1 MKRALAWAGVIAAI
15 VAGAAVG
22 AAAVQHLYSDREYR
36 RLLASGDQ
44 ALASGNAYAAVEA
57 FSGALAFRPDSM
69 VAFLRRGEA
78 YRDQRR
84 FDEAIRDWRQ
94 ANRLAPDAP
103 QPLVA
108 LGDHFDAVGQPAA
121 AAEWYTQAAE
131 RLRAEDPGLLYRLAL
146 ARFKAGD
153 SASAVEPL
161 KTAVA
166 RNPASA
172 EFRYLLGLVQRD
184 AGDAEN
190 ALTTL
195 ESAIRLAPDLI
206 VAREELADLYRA
218 VGRPIDEMTQLQ
230 ELAARDPQVAR
241 RVAVADAEIRGGQT
255 VGALSTLT
263 AALQAAPN
271 DSRILLAIGRVYL
284 TRAERQR
291 GQDPESAERAIEV
304 IERALGG
311 SAPRGAGLALYGRA
325 LFVSGNVVD
334 AERILKDAVATS
346 PIETEAFQYLADSA
360 EQLGHHVVARDA
372 LLSLISSRG
381 TPPAAP
387 CGHRGPRALAR
398 SRWARGMRPGLPTI
412 SRALSPPAIPPRS
425 CSAGW
430 HTRGG

>member
-271 DSRILLAIGRVYL
+271 DSRILLAIGRV
-284 TRAERQR
+284 
-291 GQDPESAERAIEV
+291 
-304 IERALGG
+304 
-311 SAPRGAGLALYGRA
+311 
-325 LFVSGNVVD
+325 
-334 AERILKDAVATS
+334 
-346 PIETEAFQYLADSA
+346 
-360 EQLGHHVVARDA
+360 
-372 LLSLISSRG
+372 
-381 TPPAAP
+381 
-387 CGHRGPRALAR
+387 
-398 SRWARGMRPGLPTI
+398 
-412 SRALSPPAIPPRS
+412 
-425 CSAGW
+425 
-430 HTRGG
+430 